1 MISCFLFLSVVGS
14 YAGRKIVVPQDFP
27 SIHAALG
34 EADEG
39 DTVFVSKGTYRENI
53 AMQDNVV
60 LMGQDML
67 HTIIDGGRIGPC
79 VIGADGATITNF
91 TIINGTTGILC
102 KNTRPI
108 ITRNLLLTIKEPAF
122 MP

>member
-14 YAGRKIVVPQDFP
+14 YAGRKIVVPHDFP

-67 HTIIDGGRIGPC
+67 RTVIDGGRIGPC
-79 VIGADGATITNF
+79 VIGADGGNHHQF
-91 TIINGTTGILC
+91 HHYQ
-102 KNTRPI
+102 
-108 ITRNLLLTIKEPAF
+108 RNHGHIVQKYASDNHQKF
-122 MP
+122 NR

>member
-1 MISCFLFLSVVGS
+1 MSRRNHFPAFFLYFLVVCVGVS
-14 YAGRKIVVPQDFP
+14 MGGRKILVPHDFP

-91 TIINGTTGILC
+91 TIING
-102 KNTRPI
+102 
-108 ITRNLLLTIKEPAF
+108 
-122 MP
+122 